1 MRAIL
6 VFATVAL
13 VSSNVGCAS
22 SMNADKQRRMLLE
35 TDQAWA
41 AAARAG
47 DIKRIES
54 YWADDATNCFPD
66 VPVAKG
72 KEALGELLRRNRSQP
87 GFSLRWTPMY
97 ARVAQS
103 GDLGYTHGSFR
114 LSRADA
120 KGQSMTKAGHYVCI
134 WEKPDDSG
142 KWKCVV
148 ESTIFGP

>member
-1 MRAIL
+1 
-6 VFATVAL
+6 
-13 VSSNVGCAS
+13 
-22 SMNADKQRRMLLE
+22 MNSDMQRRLLLE

-41 AAARAG
+41 AAAKAG
-47 DIKRIES
+47 DIERIES
-54 YWADDATNCFPD
+54 YWADDATNFFPGA
-66 VPVAKG
+66 PVAKG
-72 KEALGELLRRNRSQP
+72 KEALGELLRRNRNQP

-120 KGQSMTKAGHYVCI
+120 KGQSMTKAGHYVFI
-134 WEKPDDSG
+134 WEKQDDSG